1 MIRFECDYLEGAAP
15 QILEAIAQANYEQNP
30 GYGCDPHTGRA
41 CELIREACKTK
52 DIAVCFVV
60 GGTQANLTVI
70 GAALKII
77 RVSLLL
83 LRLIL
88 ILMKQALL
96 N

>member
-30 GYGCDPHTGRA
+30 GYGCDPHTERA

-60 GGTQANLTVI
+60 GGRSTEPYRYRRYVCNRCQ
-70 GAALKII
+70 
-77 RVSLLL
+77 
-83 LRLIL
+83 
-88 ILMKQALL
+88 
-96 N
+96 